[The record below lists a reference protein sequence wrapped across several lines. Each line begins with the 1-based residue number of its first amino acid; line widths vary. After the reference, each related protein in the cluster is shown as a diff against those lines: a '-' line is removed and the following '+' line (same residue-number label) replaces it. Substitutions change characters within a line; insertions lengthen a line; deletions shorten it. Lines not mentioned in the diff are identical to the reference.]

1 MAEMVER
8 RADHRTVE
16 RGAHQRSVER
26 ADPDWAAP
34 SRQAYR
40 ILRLGYVVA
49 PTLAGLDKFFD
60 VLTDWDHYL
69 APPFA
74 QVLGGHIFMM
84 IVGVVEIIA
93 GLIVAVRPR
102 WGGWLVAA
110 WLAGIIFN
118 LVVLNLSVG
127 GGYWDIALRDLGLM
141 LGAVALARLSAVHE
155 PVRSRR
161 RTEAVRDARTGS
173 ELT

>member
-8 RADHRTVE
+8 RADQRAVERGANQRTVE
-16 RGAHQRSVER
+16 RAG
-26 ADPDWAAP
+26 PDWAAP

-40 ILRLGYVVA
+40 ILRFGYVVA
-49 PTLAGLDKFFD
+49 PTLAGLDKFFG

-74 QVLGGHIFMM
+74 KVLGGHIFMM

-110 WLAGIIFN
+110 WLSGIIFN

-161 RTEAVRDARTGS
+161 RTEAGRDARTAS
-173 ELT
+173 EWT